1 MQFMKRLNALSI
13 CTGTAIF
20 TLSAAALPVSLAPAT
35 TSNTYSGVLTLQVS
49 GLTNGEPV
57 VVETYLDV
65 NGNGVIDAGE
75 PLLDSFRVGDGSV
88 KVIGGVTN
96 LNVPWDSNPSS
107 GAITTVLSLSEPI
120 ERAIGNHMFRVSSP
134 FGNFTPQTN
143 IWTVTNANL
152 GQTVS
157 GTIAEGEVPVPYAM
171 AVALTMPDTSF
182 AGAVFA
188 DASGHYS
195 IHLDPGTYVIM
206 PTFPNYFTD
215 QSLAPQVTLTNGG
228 SATAN
233 LFLTHG
239 SSGSTVS
246 GQVLDATN
254 SAPVGGVF
262 LQFESGNLFAIG
274 FTDSNGNYSA
284 ALSPSFW
291 KIKFESSR
299 LPRRA
304 YVVQNNVQIDLTG
317 GSAANVNLPLIKA
330 NALFYGRITNSV
342 GAPLANIDFFAQN
355 NSQQLKADGFSDAN
369 GNYAVAVFGNGTDQW
384 NNTVGGGE
392 NPQLRGFLI
401 GGGSQGATI
410 AAGQAIRQDFTAV
423 QSTTQISGRVVDNSG
438 NPIGNLDIS
447 GWATI
452 GGTAFNIYTTTDNS
466 GNYALPAIS
475 GSWNVNVNCCG
486 EGGLEGFGLFDPQ
499 MHSVIIPPANPVLNI
514 TVYPIGTPFLG
525 QGFRMSSTQFGF
537 NLNGSVGVNYTI
549 QASTDLSHWSDMFSL
564 SMTNNSMFVQDNQ
577 ATNAVKFYR
586 VRKN

>member
-1 MQFMKRLNALSI
+1 M
-13 CTGTAIF
+13 AIF
-20 TLSAAALPVSLAPAT
+20 ALSAAALPVSLSPAT

-57 VVETYLDV
+57 IVETYLDV

-75 PLLDSFRVGDGSV
+75 PLMDSFRIGDGSV

-96 LNVPWDSNPSS
+96 LNVPWDSNPSP
-107 GAITTVLSLSEPI
+107 GAITTVLNLSQPV

-143 IWTVTNANL
+143 IWMVTNANL

-157 GTIAEGEVPVPYAM
+157 GTISEGEVPVPYAM
-171 AVALTMPDTSF
+171 AVALSLPDTDF
-182 AGAVFA
+182 AGSVFA

-206 PTFPNYFTD
+206 PTLPNYFTD

-233 LFLTHG
+233 LFLTNG
-239 SSGSTVS
+239 SSGYTLS

-254 SAPVGGVF
+254 SAPLGGVF
-262 LQFESGNLFAIG
+262 LQFESGNRFAIG
-274 FTDSNGNYSA
+274 FSDNNGNYSA

-304 YVVQNNVQIDLTG
+304 YVVSQNNVQVDLTG

-330 NALFYGRITNSV
+330 NALFYGRFTNNV
-342 GAPLANIDFFAQN
+342 GAPFPNIDFFAQD
-355 NSQQLKADGFSDAN
+355 NSQQLKAEGFSDAN
-369 GNYAVAVFGNGTDQW
+369 GNYVVAVFANGTDQW
-384 NNTVGGGE
+384 NNMIDSGQ
-392 NPQLRGFLI
+392 NPQLQGFLAS
-401 GGGSQGATI
+401 GTSGSVPI
-410 AAGQAIRQDFTAV
+410 AAGQAIRQDFTAI
-423 QSTTQISGRVVDNSG
+423 QSTTQISGHVADNSG
-438 NPIGNLDIS
+438 NPITDVGVS
-447 GWATI
+447 GFTVV
-452 GGTAFNIYTTTDNS
+452 GGASFNVSTKTDAS
-466 GNYALPAIS
+466 GNYVLPAVA
-475 GSWNVNVNCCG
+475 GSWSVNVNCCG
-486 EGGLEGFGLFDPQ
+486 DHGLDSYGLSDPQ
-499 MHSVIIPPANPVLNI
+499 MHSLSIPPANPILNL

-525 QGFRMSSTQFGF
+525 QGFRLSSTQFGF
-537 NLNGSVGVNYTI
+537 NVNGSIGANYTV
-549 QASTDLSHWSDMFSL
+549 QSSTDLSHWSDLFSL
-564 SMTNNSMFVQDNQ
+564 NLTNNSMFVQDNQ
-577 ATNAVKFYR
+577 ATNALRFYR